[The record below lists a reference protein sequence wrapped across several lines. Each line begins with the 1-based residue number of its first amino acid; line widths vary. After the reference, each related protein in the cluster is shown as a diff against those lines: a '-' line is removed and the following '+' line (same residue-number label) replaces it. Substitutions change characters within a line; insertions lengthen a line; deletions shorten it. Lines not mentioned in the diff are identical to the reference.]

1 MRLILALGAALAL
14 AACAGYSG
22 HGLVPGQSNADEVEA
37 LMGPSAERR
46 PGPGG
51 ETVRYYSR
59 QPNGRQMYA
68 ARFGPD
74 GKLVAIEQRL
84 TEANVAWLMP
94 GAWRAENVRDLFGP
108 PYDVH
113 IMPRLAREV
122 WTYKMYGDGFM
133 PKNLYVQM
141 SNDGVVREVMVLDD
155 PQFASKGDGFRH

>member
-1 MRLILALGAALAL
+1 MRQILALGVALAL
-14 AACAGYSG
+14 AGCAGYSG
-22 HGLVPGQSNADEVEA
+22 HGLVPGQSTADEVEA

-46 PGPGG
+46 QGQGG

-74 GKLVAIEQRL
+74 GKLRAIEQRL

-108 PYDVH
+108 PYQVRTF
-113 IMPRLAREV
+113 PRLEREV

-133 PKNLYVQM
+133 PKDLHVQM
-141 SNDGVVREVMVLDD
+141 SGDGVVREVMMLDD
-155 PQFASKGDGFRH
+155 PQYTSKDVH